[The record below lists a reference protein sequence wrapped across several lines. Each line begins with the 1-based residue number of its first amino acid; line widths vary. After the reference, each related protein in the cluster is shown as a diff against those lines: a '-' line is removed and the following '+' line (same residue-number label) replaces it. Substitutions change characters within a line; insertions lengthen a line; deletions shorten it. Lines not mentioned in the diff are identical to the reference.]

1 MIEQNKKVI
10 VIAGPTGSGEST
22 ITNKIIEKYPNYTRL
37 VTATTRQP
45 RLKEKQA
52 VDYYFFS
59 KEIFIQEIKKGNIIE
74 YTYVKNRDV
83 YYGSYKLDLEEKF
96 KKGLTVVVN
105 PDIVGTKYY
114 KKYYNAVTIFIKPQ
128 SINDLTGRLKK
139 RDPSIS
145 KEELKNRIEDAKREI
160 EEEEQFYD
168 YIVIN
173 HENKL
178 DEAILEVENIIT
190 KKRAKK
196 TG

>member
-59 KEIFIQEIKKGNIIE
+59 KEIFLQEIKKGNIIE